1 MGVHAGTVMEGSVSE
16 GRTRPMGTKGDV
28 TVAMDPK
35 DKSVEIVS

>member
-1 MGVHAGTVMEGSVSE
+1 MGVHEGTDMEESVKE

-35 DKSVEIVS
+35 DKSVKIVS